1 MVFTL
6 KTTYYHWA
14 GGEKRKDDR
23 KTNGFQGLDF
33 PVSYLLI
40 FPCKQGAF
48 QKKEIFPP
56 VCPTSH
62 KKVCMTQCYFCRRL
76 ALDASTTK
84 PPNASLLIRQ
94 SNVKLMD
101 SHSCNG
107 PNPLACNTHVQGKH
121 CSPHRAEVT
130 LNYLPKSK
138 SGQGFWQSYEQSPQ
152 TLHFPGKILWIQGSQ
167 QHPQLNATGNTI
179 QNCPCPCA
187 IKM

>member
-14 GGEKRKDDR
+14 GGGEEKKWPENEWVR
-23 KTNGFQGLDF
+23 GFGLSGF
-33 PVSYLLI
+33 LPPHLSLQARCV
-40 FPCKQGAF
+40 P
-48 QKKEIFPP
+48 KEGNIPSSLP
-56 VCPTSH
+56 HLSQ
-62 KKVCMTQCYFCRRL
+62 KVCMTQCCFCRRL

-138 SGQGFWQSYEQSPQ
+138 SGQGFWQSYEESPQ
-152 TLHFPGKILWIQGSQ
+152 TLHFPGKTLWIQGSQ
-167 QHPQLNATGNTI
+167 QYPQLNATGNNI
-179 QNCPCPCA
+179 QNCPMSMCH
-187 IKM
+187 